1 MSAIRQYYGY
11 DDPFEEHFKM
21 LQKMGNHF
29 INDLF
34 SQYAIA
40 KTKDNRRLIYDL
52 ASSQKIAQQQAIV
65 TRDKVI
71 QLLRQIKN
79 L

>member
-1 MSAIRQYYGY
+1 MSAVRQYYGY

-21 LQKMGNHF
+21 LQRMGNHF
-29 INDLF
+29 IGNLF
-34 SQYAIA
+34 TQYAISR
-40 KTKDNRRLIYDL
+40 TKDNRRLIYDL
-52 ASSQKIAQQQAIV
+52 SSSEIIAQQQAKE

-71 QLLRQIKN
+71 KLLQQIKK